1 MKDLKIKYEH
11 NGETFQKEYDC
22 IFDLN
27 DAIKNNEDAPPL
39 DGTNVEAIFFE
50 NELHKKKFETI
61 EKLAEHCKKIC
72 R

>member
-22 IFDLN
+22 IFELN
-27 DAIKNNEDAPPL
+27 DAIKNGNDAPPL

-50 NELHKKKFETI
+50 NELRHETFDSI
-61 EKLAEHCKKIC
+61 ETLARHCENIC